1 MSQQQ
6 NMMQDY
12 IRTSTYQRAMLD
24 NTADF
29 HDKVV
34 YTHTYTHPD
43 PSTRSY
49 THIQTIYMHP
59 GPSVYQQAMLHN
71 TADFYDKVTNPHPD
85 PSTYQ
90 RAMLDNA
97 ANFHNKVTHRC
108 CLLQATLL
116 KDLEKRFIFPGP
128 RKY

>member
-1 MSQQQ
+1 
-6 NMMQDY
+6 
-12 IRTSTYQRAMLD
+12 
-24 NTADF
+24 
-29 HDKVV
+29 
-34 YTHTYTHPD
+34 
-43 PSTRSY
+43 
-49 THIQTIYMHP
+49 MHP

-71 TADFYDKVTNPHPD
+71 TADFHDKVTNPHPD

-116 KDLEKRFIFPGP
+116 KDLGP